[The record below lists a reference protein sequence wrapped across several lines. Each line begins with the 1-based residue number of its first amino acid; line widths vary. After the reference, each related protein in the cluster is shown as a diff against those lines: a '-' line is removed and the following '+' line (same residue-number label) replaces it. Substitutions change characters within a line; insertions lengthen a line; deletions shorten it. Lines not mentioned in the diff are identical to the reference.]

1 MLEMFEY
8 DFMQRAFIAGIIIA
22 VLASV
27 SGTFVVL
34 KRYSMISE
42 TLAHSALVGVA
53 VGLVGGFN
61 PLWMAVLFAIISAWL
76 IEYLRSAFSLYSDA
90 VLAILLSGSLAAAVI
105 IVSLGGAF
113 NNSLFSYL
121 FGSILSVSSEDVV
134 TIAIFGTLA
143 LGMLLFFSK
152 ELYFIA
158 YDEEVAQTSGIK
170 VNFLNFLLVSVVAV
184 IIALS
189 IRVVGS
195 LLIGALMI
203 IPSVSALQF
212 RVGFLKT
219 VIISLFF
226 GLFSVVSGM
235 TLSFYF
241 SLPSGATIV
250 LCVLGIFIISLIINR
265 K

>member
-1 MLEMFEY
+1 MFEIFEY
-8 DFMQRAFIAGIIIA
+8 DFMQRAFLAGMIIA

-27 SGTFVVL
+27 SGTFIVL

-53 VGLVGGFN
+53 VGLVAGFN
-61 PLWMAVLFAIISAWL
+61 PLWMAVIVSILAAWL
-76 IEYLRSAFSLYSDA
+76 IEYLRANFSLYSDS
-90 VLAILLSGSLAAAVI
+90 VLAILLSGSLAIAVI

-121 FGSILSVSSEDVV
+121 FGSILSVSSDDVV
-134 TIAIFGTLA
+134 TIAIFGSLC
-143 LGMLLFFSK
+143 LGVLLLFAK
-152 ELYFIA
+152 EFYFIA
-158 YDEEVAQTSGIK
+158 YDEEVAKTSGIK
-170 VNFLNFLLVSVVAV
+170 VKLLNFLLVSIVAV

-195 LLIGALMI
+195 LLIGALMV
-203 IPSVSALQF
+203 IPTVSALQYKQ
-212 RVGFLKT
+212 GFVNTLL
-219 VIISLFF
+219 ISLSIA
-226 GLFSVVSGM
+226 LISVVSGM

-250 LCVLGIFIISLIINR
+250 LSVLVIFIISLVIN
-265 K
+265 KK

>member
-22 VLASV
+22 ILASV

-53 VGLVGGFN
+53 VGLVAEYN
-61 PLWMAVLFAIISAWL
+61 PLWVAVLFALFSAWI
-76 IEYLRSAFSLYSDA
+76 IEYLRSAFALYSDA
-90 VLAILLSGSLAAAVI
+90 VLSILLSGSLAVAII

-121 FGSILSVSSEDVV
+121 FGSILSVSYEDVI
-134 TIAIFGTLA
+134 TITLFGFLSLA
-143 LGMLLFFSK
+143 SILLFSR

-158 YDEEVAQTSGIK
+158 FDEEVAKVSGIR
-170 VNFLNFLLVSVVAV
+170 VNLLNFLLVSVVAI

-189 IRVVGS
+189 ITIIGT

-203 IPSVSALQF
+203 IPTVSALQY
-212 RVGFLKT
+212 RVGFFKT
-219 VIISLFF
+219 MMLSLSFALTSVIAGITF
-226 GLFSVVSGM
+226 
-235 TLSFYF
+235 SFYF

-250 LCVLGIFIISLIINR
+250 LCVLLIFIASLAVNKR
-265 K
+265 